1 MFLPGHARLIYTL
14 FEPENEKTYL
24 RGYHQVRY
32 KPPCSVT
39 QTAKLL
45 KFRNYKYCYI
55 QVVNRNGA
63 DQTAR
68 ICRQVDTLKF
78 VVPK

>member
-1 MFLPGHARLIYTL
+1 MRKPIFAV
-14 FEPENEKTYL
+14 
-24 RGYHQVRY
+24 YHQYDTNR
-32 KPPCSVT
+32 PA
-39 QTAKLL
+39 QLLL
-45 KFRNYKYCYI
+45 KFMNYKYCYI

-78 VVPK
+78 VVRK